1 MQRSVIETVIGAVVL
16 AIAVL
21 FVYFTYST
29 GYQKVEGY
37 DFIAKFNRVDGISV
51 GSDVRLSGIKVG
63 SVVGARLDP
72 TSYLAVL
79 TLRVDRSIKLPVD
92 TIAKITS
99 DSLLGGNYV
108 AVEPGGEDKL
118 IPPGGQIQSTQDPV
132 NISDLIG
139 RFIFGGASGA
149 KPPAKGQQQP
159 SGQQPSGQQPGNQP
173 GAGQK
178 PQGQSQPSS
187 GQ

>member
-16 AIAVL
+16 AIAGL
-21 FVYFTYST
+21 FLYFTYST

-37 DFIAKFNRVDGISV
+37 DVSAKFNRVDGISL

-63 SVVGARLDP
+63 RVVSTRLDP
-72 TSYLAVL
+72 STFLAVL
-79 TLRVDRSIKLPVD
+79 TLRVDRSIRLPVD

-108 AVEPGGEDKL
+108 ALEPGGEDKI
-118 IPPGGQIQSTQDPV
+118 IPPGGQIESTQDPV

-139 RFIFGGASGA
+139 RFIFGGTGGA
-149 KPPAKGQQQP
+149 KPPPGQ
-159 SGQQPSGQQPGNQP
+159 GQQPGGQQPAGSQP

-178 PQGQSQPSS
+178 SQGQSQPSS

>member
-16 AIAVL
+16 AIAGL
-21 FVYFTYST
+21 FIYFTYST

-37 DFIAKFNRVDGISV
+37 DVTARFNRVDGISL

-63 SVVGARLDP
+63 RVVGAKLDP
-72 TSYLAVL
+72 SSFLAIL

-108 AVEPGGEDKL
+108 AIEPGGEDK
-118 IPPGGQIQSTQDPV
+118 IIAPGGEIQSTQDPV

-139 RFIFGGASGA
+139 RFIFGGTSGT
-149 KPPAKGQQQP
+149 KPPAQRQQP
-159 SGQQPSGQQPGNQP
+159 PSGQQPGGQQPSNQP
-173 GAGQK
+173 GQGQK
-178 PQGQSQPSS
+178 SQGQSQPSS

>member
-16 AIAVL
+16 AIAGL
-21 FVYFTYST
+21 FLYFTYST

-37 DFIAKFNRVDGISV
+37 DVIAKFNRVDGISL

-63 SVVGARLDP
+63 RVVGTRLDP
-72 TSYLAVL
+72 TSFLAIL
-79 TLRVDRSIKLPVD
+79 TLRVDHSIKLPVD

-108 AVEPGGEDKL
+108 AIEPGGEDKT

-132 NISDLIG
+132 NIGDLIG
-139 RFIFGGASGA
+139 RFIFGGTSGG
-149 KPPAKGQQQP
+149 KPPPGQQP
-159 SGQQPSGQQPGNQP
+159 SGQQPSNPP
-173 GAGQK
+173 PEGQK
-178 PQGQSQPSS
+178 SQGQSPPSS